1 MNHTQWQT
9 RRTRRLLGEKA
20 EPSEAYTS
28 AGDAMALGQAV
39 YDRRKELG
47 LSQKEVAD
55 RAGMTQP
62 QISNIEQAGAEP
74 TLPLLRRLAKAL
86 EARLS
91 IDLDDED
98 SAFVFTPLIEDKPA
112 AEATPVEEALRKMTE
127 SIRSHVADVV
137 EQFDIIHTRTPTIR
151 MPQLGIS
158 TPKLKLSLPD
168 PDTFVLLIA
177 ANASLRDHRQGVPD
191 RLRYT
196 QTALIHRMMA
206 DALAAAGPAEGREKT
221 DA

>member
-1 MNHTQWQT
+1 MNHAQWKT
-9 RRTRRLLGEKA
+9 RRTRQLLGEKV
-20 EPSEAYTS
+20 EPSEAYTN

-47 LSQKEVAD
+47 LSQKDVAE

-74 TLPLLRRLAKAL
+74 TLALLRRLAKAL

-98 SAFVFTPLIEDKPA
+98 STFVFTPLIEDKSA
-112 AEATPVEEALRKMTE
+112 QEATPVEAALHEMTE
-127 SIRSHVADVV
+127 DIRSHVAGMM
-137 EQFDIIHTRTPTIR
+137 EQFTATYTRTAAVA
-151 MPQLGIS
+151 MPRPGIS
-158 TPKLKLSLPD
+158 LPKLKLSLPD

-177 ANASLRDHRQGVPD
+177 ANASLRDHRGMVPP

-196 QTALIHRMMA
+196 QTALIRRMMA
-206 DALAAAGPAEGREKT
+206 DALAAGPVGKETT